1 MIKNTVKRLPVNLII
16 PFLTEV
22 SDNPLY
28 QLHITDFR
36 VTGGDLV
43 YNLH

>member
-28 QLHITDFR
+28 QLQITELQEEIWC
-36 VTGGDLV
+36 TT
-43 YNLH
+43 YIS